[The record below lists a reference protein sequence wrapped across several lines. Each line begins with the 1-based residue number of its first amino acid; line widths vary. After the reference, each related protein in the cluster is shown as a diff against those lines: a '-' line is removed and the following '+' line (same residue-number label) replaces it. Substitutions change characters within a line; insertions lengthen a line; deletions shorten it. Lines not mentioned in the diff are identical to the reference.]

1 MNTRITRRRTLQ
13 AGLAAATT
21 LALPAARAQ
30 QEIVLRIGAGHPTP
44 ALVYVLVGDTF
55 FVPEVVRRAR
65 DKGIS
70 VRFIKAW
77 AGTVA
82 KLDGIVEAVQQ
93 GALDIGFAVP
103 SFDQSR
109 TALLNYGLYFPFTST
124 DARLQARVAMRMLRE
139 VPALQ
144 DAMKPYGVHVLSM
157 SVTENYGMMLK
168 KEVAGIDGL
177 KGLKLACAGANAP
190 WAQAVGAVPV
200 QLPIG
205 ENYQAIQT
213 GLIDGNI
220 FFASGFAAFKL
231 HEVAKTFL
239 KTDFGSFVSNAILA
253 NAARRAA
260 LPRELV
266 AILDEVA
273 AESSLKIAEISA
285 QRDADAL
292 AANQDKVRFI
302 ALPAADKRRWAESM
316 RDLPAQAA
324 RELDGKGL
332 KGSDTFRA
340 YVRMLKEAGYQ
351 FPFDYPV

>member
-1 MNTRITRRRTLQ
+1 MTRCLTRRRTLQ
-13 AGLAAATT
+13 AGLAAATS
-21 LALPAARAQ
+21 LALPRARAQ

-44 ALVYVLVGDTF
+44 ALAYVFIADTF
-55 FVPEVVRRAR
+55 FVPEVVRRAK
-65 DKGIS
+65 DKGLN
-70 VRFIKAW
+70 VRFVKAW

-82 KLDGIVEAVQQ
+82 KLDGIVEAVQK
-93 GALDIGFAVP
+93 GALDIGLAVP

-109 TALLNYGLYFPFTST
+109 TALLNYGLYFPFTTT
-124 DARLQARVAMRMLRE
+124 DPLLQARVAMRMLHE

-144 DAMKPYGVHVLSM
+144 DSMKPYGVQVLSM
-157 SVTENYGMMLK
+157 SVTENYGMMLR
-168 KEVAGIDGL
+168 KEVTGIDGL

-200 QLPIG
+200 QMPIG

-220 FFASGFAAFKL
+220 YFASGFAAFRL
-231 HEVAKTFL
+231 YEVAKYFL
-239 KTDFGSFVSNAILA
+239 KTDFGSFVSNAVFI
-253 NAARRAA
+253 NAERRAA

-273 AESSLKIAEISA
+273 AESSAKIAEVCA
-285 QRDADAL
+285 KRDADAV
-292 AANQDKVRFI
+292 AANQERVRFI

-316 RDLPAQAA
+316 RDLPARAA
-324 RELDGKGL
+324 RELDAKGL
-332 KGSDTFRA
+332 KGTETFRA
-340 YVRMLKEAGYQ
+340 YVRALRDAGHQ